1 MGLDY
6 AAILAPYQEPGH
18 PEHSV
23 DSFAAALSRRGFVPD
38 VGRTAI
44 ELILADVANGRKVA
58 DIHEIG
64 RLILEQAKG
73 IVADQAKAA
82 GEIVTARLAAAAQ
95 WIHHEAI
102 GDAYAVA
109 DEAAEVVA
117 EWRHEADTCLQWA
130 RSSEAR
136 CERLL
141 DNRDAAALERKL
153 FLEAPLWARLW
164 WAFWGR
170 LGCK

>member
-1 MGLDY
+1 MGLNY

-18 PEHSV
+18 PEHTA
-23 DSFAAALSRRGFVPD
+23 DSFAAALSRRGFAPD

-44 ELILADVANGRKVA
+44 ELILADVANGRKMA

-82 GEIVTARLAAAAQ
+82 AQVTADRINAVAQ
-95 WIHHEAI
+95 WLNKEAI

-117 EWRHEADTCLQWA
+117 EVLRQKQEQREWAIRENNWAAEA
-130 RSSEAR
+130 EE
-136 CERLL
+136 ER
-141 DNRDAAALERKL
+141 NALFRERKL

-164 WAFWGR
+164 WAFRGR
-170 LGCK
+170 LGGK